1 MPSLGGLAAITAGD
15 RLRSDAARVAA
26 DLAPSCCLAATVRGV
41 QIRVICSQPSSVGA
55 EPGARSHAGYG
66 QVSVRLGFAY
76 PGRPVVWIG
85 SGTACSPDLP
95 AAGNPWRG

>member
-1 MPSLGGLAAITAGD
+1 MAYG
-15 RLRSDAARVAA
+15 ARVPA

-66 QVSVRLGFAY
+66 QVSARLGFAY

-85 SGTACSPDLP
+85 SDTDCSPDLP
-95 AAGNPWRG
+95 GRVTVAWSPDTTHARRHER